1 MYIPRNHYGFDLFDD
16 FFNDSFWSGS
26 QPAQTKKDTGL
37 MRTDILDGG
46 SCYLVD
52 IELPGYSRDEVK
64 AELKDGYLTIAAIR
78 QKKVE
83 TQENHTNYVRKER
96 YTGSMKRSFYV
107 GEDVTEND
115 IQAGFKDGLLKI
127 IINRP
132 RPKEVTDERRYIPIL

>member
-52 IELPGYSRDEVK
+52 IELPGYRKDEIQ
-64 AELKDGYLTIAAIR
+64 AELKDGYLTISAVHSEGEE
-78 QKKVE
+78 KGK
-83 TQENHTNYVRKER
+83 NYVRRER
-96 YTGSMKRSFYV
+96 YHGSMRRTFYV
-107 GEDVTEND
+107 GEALRQEDIKAAFEN
-115 IQAGFKDGLLKI
+115 GVLRLTV
-127 IINRP
+127 
-132 RPKEVTDERRYIPIL
+132 PKEAPKPIEEKPKYINIE

>member
-52 IELPGYSRDEVK
+52 IELPGYRKDEIQ
-64 AELKDGYLTIAAIR
+64 AELKDGYLTISAVHSEEEE
-78 QKKVE
+78 KG
-83 TQENHTNYVRKER
+83 NNYVRRER
-96 YTGSMKRSFYV
+96 YHGSMRRTFYV
-107 GEDVTEND
+107 GEALRQEDIKAAFEN
-115 IQAGFKDGLLKI
+115 GVLRLTV
-127 IINRP
+127 
-132 RPKEVTDERRYIPIL
+132 PKEAPKPEERGPRYINID

>member
-52 IELPGYSRDEVK
+52 IELPGYRKDEIQ
-64 AELKDGYLTIAAIR
+64 AELKDGYLTISAVHSEADD
-78 QKKVE
+78 KEK
-83 TQENHTNYVRKER
+83 TYVRRER
-96 YTGSMKRSFYV
+96 YHGSMRRTFYV
-107 GEDVTEND
+107 GEALRQEDIKAAFEN
-115 IQAGFKDGLLKI
+115 GVLRLTV
-127 IINRP
+127 
-132 RPKEVTDERRYIPIL
+132 PKEAPKPIEEKPKYINIE

>member
-52 IELPGYSRDEVK
+52 IELPGDRKDETQ
-64 AELKDGYLTIAAIR
+64 AELKAGYLTIPAVHSEGEGEGNTYAHR
-78 QKKVE
+78 
-83 TQENHTNYVRKER
+83 ER
-96 YTGSMKRSFYV
+96 CP
-107 GEDVTEND
+107 
-115 IQAGFKDGLLKI
+115 AGNG
-127 IINRP
+127 R
-132 RPKEVTDERRYIPIL
+132 